1 MKPINQTYKF
11 FDRVKKNL
19 YNSSFDLVK
28 NNDEILSY
36 KDAKDKVEKILYCL
50 KKIKKQKI
58 VIFSDKS
65 LNYYPAVL
73 SVLFSG
79 NIWIQISPTMPFDRI
94 QKICKIA
101 KVKYGIYDRSFG
113 NDKSLKKL
121 KIKIFDLETIS
132 KRDDQLKISIPK
144 IKQHDTAMIF
154 FTSGSTGIPKGVEIS
169 YKNFSSCLFHQ
180 IRSLY
185 NSDKKQVF
193 SDYHDASFV
202 MSLVVIFPAV
212 YLNCS
217 ISPLIDFNDKIFP
230 VNHIINNKVTT
241 IITVPSFIL
250 FMKNQLSK
258 KKKIKIKN
266 LILCG
271 ENFPANILSSIK
283 IHFKYKS
290 LFNLYGS
297 TETSPWVF
305 FYRYKKKDEKLIKT
319 IGQVPIGN
327 PFKGTKILMDNNKQ
341 LLINGDMISKGYFQN
356 NKENK
361 LKFIFKNKKRYYC
374 TGDIVKKIQSYF
386 FCVGRSDTQV
396 KLRGYRI
403 DTTEI
408 ESHAKKMIGVNYCY
422 CYLSDKSKQSYLV
435 LLCLINSK
443 KINEKKILDYLKK
456 HLPNYMVPKKIILE
470 NKLKFNKNGKV
481 DKVFYKS
488 KY

>member
-1 MKPINQTYKF
+1 M
-11 FDRVKKNL
+11 
-19 YNSSFDLVK
+19 
-28 NNDEILSY
+28 
-36 KDAKDKVEKILYCL
+36 
-50 KKIKKQKI
+50 
-58 VIFSDKS
+58 
-65 LNYYPAVL
+65 
-73 SVLFSG
+73 
-79 NIWIQISPTMPFDRI
+79 
-94 QKICKIA
+94 
-101 KVKYGIYDRSFG
+101 
-113 NDKSLKKL
+113 
-121 KIKIFDLETIS
+121 
-132 KRDDQLKISIPK
+132 
-144 IKQHDTAMIF
+144 
-154 FTSGSTGIPKGVEIS
+154 
-169 YKNFSSCLFHQ
+169 
-180 IRSLY
+180 
-185 NSDKKQVF
+185 
-193 SDYHDASFV
+193 
-202 MSLVVIFPAV
+202 
-212 YLNCS
+212 
-217 ISPLIDFNDKIFP
+217 
-230 VNHIINNKVTT
+230 
-241 IITVPSFIL
+241 
-250 FMKNQLSK
+250 
-258 KKKIKIKN
+258 
-266 LILCG
+266 
-271 ENFPANILSSIK
+271 
-283 IHFKYKS
+283 
-290 LFNLYGS
+290 
-297 TETSPWVF
+297 
-305 FYRYKKKDEKLIKT
+305 IKT

-408 ESHAKKMIGVNYCY
+408 ESHAKKMTGVNYCY